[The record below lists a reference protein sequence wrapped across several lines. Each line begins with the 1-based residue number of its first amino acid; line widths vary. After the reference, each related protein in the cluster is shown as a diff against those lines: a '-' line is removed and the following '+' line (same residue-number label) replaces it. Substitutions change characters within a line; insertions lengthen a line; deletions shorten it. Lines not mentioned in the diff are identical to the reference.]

1 MTNCKCNN
9 LTIHLAISVPTNTKG
24 TYQEITLLTLKIMT
38 VVVVHVVVR
47 RFNPLTLQT
56 IDT

>member
-9 LTIHLAISVPTNTKG
+9 LTIHFAISVPTNTKG